1 MSPLGEAIYPILA
14 QRVGLKNPF
23 ITYSELV
30 KSLPPLNPPDNDITW
45 NDERLFRASE
55 RSTMPV
61 VIMVFQR

>member
-30 KSLPPLNPPDNDITW
+30 EEPA
-45 NDERLFRASE
+45 ASQF
-55 RSTMPV
+55 S
-61 VIMVFQR
+61 

>member
-45 NDERLFRASE
+45 NDEDYSDARRGPPCLS
-55 RSTMPV
+55 
-61 VIMVFQR
+61 